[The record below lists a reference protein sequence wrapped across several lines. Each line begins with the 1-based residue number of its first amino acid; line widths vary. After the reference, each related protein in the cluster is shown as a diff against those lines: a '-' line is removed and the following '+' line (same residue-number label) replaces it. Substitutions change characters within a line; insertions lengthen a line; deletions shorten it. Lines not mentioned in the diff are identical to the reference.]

1 MLEIKI
7 LYISHSPNTVFSSPS
22 SVAYINQSKHS
33 SLVKA
38 ITTDTPVNKILIKLE
53 GTNHTERGK
62 HNNYMVM

>member
-1 MLEIKI
+1 M
-7 LYISHSPNTVFSSPS
+7 HH
-22 SVAYINQSKHS
+22 INQSKHS

-38 ITTDTPVNKILIKLE
+38 LITDTHVNNMLIKLE